1 MNKWLL
7 SMILFLSFT
16 VVLFINLQSN
26 SEVGNQFSTNLED
39 VTNEE
44 MEAVILENP
53 NIFPMRVALANRY
66 FDEVDYSNALPHYM
80 YVAENSDE
88 SEIKSFALAQIA
100 WMVFESGNTE
110 VATNYLNESL
120 NINNTISEMSV
131 FAWVKTTY
139 NSGTPGV
146 WGEGNWSII
155 DFDRSEKFQ
164 LTISNAGEVAMAGN
178 TSDRGNIGIS
188 SGGGFS
194 GQCCFDIVGDTRI
207 NDGEWHYVGYTFS
220 VLNQIS

>member
-16 VVLFINLQSN
+16 VVLFINLQNN

-100 WMVFESGNTE
+100 WMVFESGNSE

-120 NINNTISEMSV
+120 NINNNSLIAKSYLGIIYLQDP
-131 FAWVKTTY
+131 TTK
-139 NSGTPGV
+139 N
-146 WGEGNWSII
+146 EGLELLENILSSNKLSKE
-155 DFDRSEKFQ
+155 DRE
-164 LTISNAGEVAMAGN
+164 LIERLLLRYEN
-178 TSDRGNIGIS
+178 
-188 SGGGFS
+188 
-194 GQCCFDIVGDTRI
+194 
-207 NDGEWHYVGYTFS
+207 
-220 VLNQIS
+220 